1 MTQSLKLGFKVG
13 DYVEWLSDAT
23 GLIKASDNTMASQT
37 TTYLSASVREK
48 HRWSAISARIGSREK
63 LADLDL
69 ACDLLKASPSA
80 CKGCPMNPA
89 R

>member
-37 TTYLSASVREK
+37 TTYL
-48 HRWSAISARIGSREK
+48 
-63 LADLDL
+63 
-69 ACDLLKASPSA
+69 
-80 CKGCPMNPA
+80 
-89 R
+89 